1 MTAPSR
7 AFDDDEAFTKQFD
20 SRLSARIL
28 QYLRPYWRQVALAVF
43 ILGLTTLNAATLPF
57 LVREA
62 ADSFIVPVDGGDLTL
77 EERFA
82 GLGWIAILY
91 ALRAGLDLVLRFSQ
105 QYLIAWIGQR
115 VMFDLRAQIFGHLQ
129 GQSLS
134 YYNRNPVGRL
144 MTRIS
149 SDVDAIEQ
157 MLSQGVVGIIAD
169 LAMLVGIIVAMF
181 VLEWRLALAICLTLP
196 LIIGIA
202 MFFRT
207 RLRDAFRDSRKRIA
221 MVNAYLNESI
231 TGMPVTQLFN
241 REERNARRFDQ
252 LSADYRN
259 AQLRQIFWFSLFFPA
274 VLLIGEG
281 TLVLIIGVGA
291 WGVATGTITIGVV
304 LAFIAWG
311 RDFFRPLADLSE
323 KFNILQAAM
332 ASGERIFGLLDTK
345 PEVVDPPDPVRLEP
359 FRGEVQFKNVWFAYN
374 QGGDGGEPE
383 WVLRDLS
390 FRIRAGESV
399 ALVGATGAGK
409 TSITA
414 LLNRFYDV
422 QRGEVLVDGVDVRRL
437 AQRDLRKHIGMVL
450 QDVFL
455 FTGTIESNLRLGN
468 ESLPIEAIVR
478 AAKQVNAHRFIMKL
492 PRGYQTEVKE
502 RGATFSTGQKQLL
515 AFARALAANPEILL
529 VMDEATSSVDTETE
543 LLIQDALQKL
553 MRNRTS
559 IIIAHRLST
568 IKNVDRILVMHKGK
582 LVEEGTHEQLLAR
595 GGHYHRLYRLQY
607 ADQELPGE
615 EGAPRPAVI

>member
-1 MTAPSR
+1 MSTPTR
-7 AFDDDEAFTKQFD
+7 AFEDDEAFTKQFD

-28 QYLRPYWRQVALAVF
+28 QYLRPYWRHVALAVF

-62 ADSFIVPVDGGDLTL
+62 ADRYIVPVDVGDLAL

-82 GLGWIAILY
+82 GLGGIAILY
-91 ALRAGLDLVLRFSQ
+91 ALRSGLDLILRFGQ

-129 GQSLS
+129 GQSLA

-169 LAMLVGIIVAMF
+169 LATLIGIIVAMF

-196 LIIGIA
+196 LITAIA
-202 MFFRT
+202 LFFRT

-221 MVNAYLNESI
+221 IVNAYLNESI
-231 TGMPVTQLFN
+231 TGLPVTQLFS
-241 REERNARRFDQ
+241 REERNAKRFGQ
-252 LSADYRN
+252 FSADYRD

-281 TLVLIIGVGA
+281 TLVLIIGVGG

-374 QGGDGGEPE
+374 QGSDGGEPE

-390 FRIRAGESV
+390 FRIRPGESV

-414 LLNRFYDV
+414 LINRFYDV
-422 QRGEVLVDGVDVRRL
+422 QRGQVLVDGVEVRRL
-437 AQRDLRKHIGMVL
+437 AQRELRKHIGMVL

-468 ESLPIEAIVR
+468 ESLPMEAIVR
-478 AAKQVNAHRFIMKL
+478 AAKHVNAHRFIMKL

-502 RGATFSTGQKQLL
+502 RGATLSTGQKQLL

-553 MRNRTS
+553 MRDRTS

-582 LVEEGTHEQLLAR
+582 LVEEGTHEDLLAR
-595 GGHYHRLYRLQY
+595 SGYYHRLYRLQY
-607 ADQELPGE
+607 ADQETPG
-615 EGAPRPAVI
+615 GASAPRPAVV

>member
-1 MTAPSR
+1 MTAPAR
-7 AFDDDEAFTKQFD
+7 AFQDDEAFTRQFD
-20 SRLSARIL
+20 SRLATRIL
-28 QYLRPYWRQVALAVF
+28 RYLRPYWRHVLLAVF
-43 ILGLTTLNAATLPF
+43 VLGLTTLNAATLPF

-62 ADSFIVPVDGGDLTL
+62 ADRYIVPIDGVSLTL
-77 EERFA
+77 EERLS
-82 GLGWIAILY
+82 GLAWIGIFY
-91 ALRAGLDLVLRFSQ
+91 ALRSVLDLVLRFTQ

-115 VMFDLRAQIFGHLQ
+115 IMYDLRAQIFGHLQ
-129 GQSLS
+129 GLSLS
-134 YYNRNPVGRL
+134 FYNRNPVGRL
-144 MTRIS
+144 MTRIT

-169 LAMLVGIIVAMF
+169 IATLVGIVIAMF
-181 VLEWRLALAICLTLP
+181 VLEWRLALAILLTLP
-196 LIIGIA
+196 LIMGIA
-202 MFFRT
+202 VFFRT
-207 RLRDAFRDSRKRIA
+207 RIRDAYRDARRRIA
-221 MVNAYLNESI
+221 IVNAYLNESI

-241 REERNARRFDQ
+241 REERNGRRFDQ

-274 VLLIGEG
+274 ILLIGEG
-281 TLVLIIGVGA
+281 TLVLIIGVGG

-304 LAFIAWG
+304 LAFIAWS

-323 KFNILQAAM
+323 KFNIMQAAM
-332 ASGERIFGLLDTK
+332 ASGERIFGLLDTE
-345 PEVVDPPDPVRLEP
+345 PEIVDPPDPVRLER
-359 FRGEVQFKNVWFAYN
+359 FRGEVQFRGVGFAYN
-374 QGGDGGEPE
+374 EARDGGDPE

-390 FRIRAGESV
+390 FHIRPGESV

-422 QRGEVLVDGVDVRRL
+422 QQGQVLVDGVDVRRL

-455 FTGTIESNLRLGN
+455 FAGTIESNLRLGN
-468 ESLPIEAIVR
+468 EALPMENIVQ
-478 AAKQVNAHRFIMKL
+478 AAKHVNAHRFVMKL

-502 RGATFSTGQKQLL
+502 RGATLSTGQKQLL

-543 LLIQDALQKL
+543 LLIQDALRKL

-568 IKNVDRILVMHKGK
+568 IKNVDRILVMHKGR
-582 LVEEGTHEQLLAR
+582 LVEEGTHEELLER
-595 GGHYHRLYRLQY
+595 GGYYHRLYRLQY
-607 ADQELPGE
+607 ADQEPPAGAA
-615 EGAPRPAVI
+615 APRPAVV

>member
-1 MTAPSR
+1 MTAPAK
-7 AFDDDEAFTKQFD
+7 AFQDDEAFTKQFD
-20 SRLSARIL
+20 SRLAARIL
-28 QYLRPYWRQVALAVF
+28 GYLRPYWRHVALAVF
-43 ILGLTTLNAATLPF
+43 VLALTTLNAATLPF

-62 ADSFIVPVDGGDLTL
+62 ADRYIVPVDGVGLTL
-77 EERFA
+77 EERFS
-82 GLGWIAILY
+82 GLAWIALFY
-91 ALRAGLDLVLRFSQ
+91 ALRSALDLVLRFTQ

-115 VMFDLRAQIFGHLQ
+115 IMYDLRAQIFGHLQ
-129 GQSLS
+129 GLSLS
-134 YYNRNPVGRL
+134 FYNRNPVGRL
-144 MTRIS
+144 MTRIT

-169 LAMLVGIIVAMF
+169 IATLVGIVIAMF
-181 VLEWRLALAICLTLP
+181 VLEWRLALAILLTLP
-196 LIIGIA
+196 LIMWIA
-202 MFFRT
+202 LFFRT
-207 RLRDAFRDSRKRIA
+207 RIRDAFRDARRRIA
-221 MVNAYLNESI
+221 IVNAYLNESI

-241 REERNARRFDQ
+241 REARNGRRFDQ

-274 VLLIGEG
+274 ILLIGEG
-281 TLVLIIGVGA
+281 TLVLIIGVGG

-304 LAFIAWG
+304 LAFIAWS

-323 KFNILQAAM
+323 KFNIMQAAM
-332 ASGERIFGLLDTK
+332 ASGERIFGLLDTQ
-345 PEVVDPPDPVRLEP
+345 PEVVDPPDPVRLEH
-359 FRGEVQFKNVWFAYN
+359 FRGEVQFRGVWFAYN
-374 QGGDGGEPE
+374 ESRDGGDPE

-390 FRIRAGESV
+390 FHIRPGESV

-414 LLNRFYDV
+414 LLNRFYDL
-422 QRGEVLVDGVDVRRL
+422 QQGQILVDGVDVRRL

-455 FTGTIESNLRLGN
+455 FAGTIESNLRLGN
-468 ESLPIEAIVR
+468 EALPMESIVQ
-478 AAKQVNAHRFIMKL
+478 AAKHVNAHRFVMKL

-502 RGATFSTGQKQLL
+502 RGATLSTGQKQLL

-543 LLIQDALQKL
+543 LLIQDALRKL

-568 IKNVDRILVMHKGK
+568 IKNVDRILVMHKSR
-582 LVEEGTHEQLLAR
+582 LVEEGTHEELLER
-595 GGHYHRLYRLQY
+595 GGYYHRLYRLQY
-607 ADQELPGE
+607 ADQEPPAGAA
-615 EGAPRPAVI
+615 APRPAVV

>member
-1 MTAPSR
+1 MTAPAR
-7 AFDDDEAFTKQFD
+7 AFQDDEAFTKQFD
-20 SRLSARIL
+20 SRLTARIL
-28 QYLRPYWRQVALAVF
+28 VYVKPYWRQVLLAVVV
-43 ILGLTTLNAATLPF
+43 LGLTTLNAATLPF

-62 ADSFIVPVDGGDLTL
+62 ADRYIVPVDGAALTL

-82 GLGWIAILY
+82 GLAWIAAFY
-91 ALRAGLDLVLRFSQ
+91 ALRSVLDLILRFAQ

-129 GQSLS
+129 GLPLS
-134 YYNRNPVGRL
+134 FYNRNPVGRL
-144 MTRIS
+144 MTRIT

-157 MLSQGVVGIIAD
+157 MLSQGVVGVIAD
-169 LAMLVGIIVAMF
+169 IATLVGIVIAMF
-181 VLEWRLALAICLTLP
+181 VLEWRLALAIVITLP
-196 LIIGIA
+196 VIVWIA
-202 MFFRT
+202 LFFRT
-207 RLRDAFRDSRKRIA
+207 RIRDAFRDARKRIA
-221 MVNAYLNESI
+221 IVNAYLNESV
-231 TGMPVTQLFN
+231 TGMSVTQLFN
-241 REERNARRFDQ
+241 REERNGRRFDR
-252 LSADYRN
+252 LSADYRD

-274 VLLIGEG
+274 ILLIGEG
-281 TLVLIIGVGA
+281 TLVLIIGVGG

-304 LAFIAWG
+304 LAFIAWA

-332 ASGERIFGLLDTK
+332 ASGERIFGLLDTRS
-345 PEVVDPPDPVRLEP
+345 EIVDPPDPVRLER
-359 FRGEVQFKNVWFAYN
+359 FRGEVQFRGVWFAYN
-374 QGGDGGEPE
+374 EGRGGGEPE

-390 FRIRAGESV
+390 FHLRPGESV

-422 QRGEVLVDGVDVRRL
+422 QQGQVLVDGVDVRRL

-455 FTGTIESNLRLGN
+455 FAGTIESNLRLGN
-468 ESLPIEAIVR
+468 AALPMEQVVQ
-478 AAKQVNAHRFIMKL
+478 AAKHVNAHRFIMKL
-492 PRGYQTEVKE
+492 PRGYQTEVRE
-502 RGATFSTGQKQLL
+502 RGATLSTGQKQLL

-543 LLIQDALQKL
+543 LLIQDALRKL
-553 MRNRTS
+553 MRDRTS

-568 IKNVDRILVMHKGK
+568 IKNVDRILVMHKGR
-582 LVEEGTHEQLLAR
+582 LVEEGTHEELLER
-595 GGHYHRLYRLQY
+595 GGYYHRLYRLQY
-607 ADQELPGE
+607 ADQEAPG
-615 EGAPRPAVI
+615 GAAAPRPAVV